1 MNRAPLFLAF
11 GLTLSLALPGQAYIS
26 SGIQLVENMSA
37 RRAKLKLRDV
47 TALLTAEVDAVDT
60 PVEERIF
67 VKSPERLR
75 LVQELPDET
84 TIYIEREGAR
94 ATGTEASMKK
104 LPGASTEM
112 LAALLMPRG
121 EDNGGKATRL
131 ISLLRRAGVNTK
143 VTALGIYGDDVRST
157 AYIIG
162 ARSWETDKPQL
173 WIDRENFQPV
183 RLIMKA
189 DGVLYESRFTGYGS
203 PTGGA
208 WFPETIENYRD
219 GKLVRR
225 SRLNE
230 IRTNEDL
237 PETLFAIP

>member
-1 MNRAPLFLAF
+1 MTRALKIFAFATVLA
-11 GLTLSLALPGQAYIS
+11 LALPGQAYIS

-37 RRAKLKLRDV
+37 KRAKLNLRDV
-47 TALLTAEVDAVDT
+47 SAQLTAEVDTIDT

-75 LVQELPDET
+75 LVQERPEQT
-84 TIYIEREGAR
+84 VVYVEREGAR
-94 ATGTEASMKK
+94 ARGSEQSLKK
-104 LPGASTEM
+104 LSGKSTEM

-121 EDNGGKATRL
+121 ADNGSKATRL
-131 ISLLRRAGVNTK
+131 ISLLRGIGVNTK
-143 VTALGIYGDDVRST
+143 VTSLGIYGDDVRNT

-173 WIDRENFQPV
+173 WIDRESFQPV
-183 RLIMKA
+183 RLVMNA
-189 DGVLYESRFTGYGS
+189 DGILHESRFIGYGS
-203 PTGGA
+203 PAGGA